1 MDGRIY
7 YKGVKIKAFDSSY
20 TDTDS
25 KIYKAIKKAV
35 KAIVVAED
43 KNTAQN
49 ALNDLK
55 RHLYFEGKTFPIFK
69 NVKDDTLTFNEDE
82 TLLSLMERTYK
93 ITTRKDGLTY
103 AVLSINEYTSD
114 FYSSYFSLYID
125 GKYSS
130 VGANSII
137 LTGGLS
143 VEWKW
148 IKL

>member
-1 MDGRIY
+1 MDKKVKQNILIAIISII
-7 YKGVKIKAFDSSY
+7 GVAIIVLMLLISNANKKMGEDDNSY
-20 TDTDS
+20 TIT
-25 KIYKAIKKAV
+25 
-35 KAIVVAED
+35 
-43 KNTAQN
+43 
-49 ALNDLK
+49 LK
-55 RHLYFEGKTFPIFK
+55 VYYENNELVI
-69 NVKDDTLTFNEDE
+69 DDTLTFNEDE

-130 VGANSII
+130 VGANNII

>member
-1 MDGRIY
+1 MDKKVKQNILIAIISII
-7 YKGVKIKAFDSSY
+7 GVAIIVLMLLISNANKKMGEDDNSY
-20 TDTDS
+20 TIT
-25 KIYKAIKKAV
+25 
-35 KAIVVAED
+35 
-43 KNTAQN
+43 
-49 ALNDLK
+49 LK
-55 RHLYFEGKTFPIFK
+55 VYYENNELVI
-69 NVKDDTLTFNEDE
+69 DDTLTFNEDE

-130 VGANSII
+130 VGANNII

-148 IKL
+148 IKI

>member
-1 MDGRIY
+1 MDKKVKQNILIAIISII
-7 YKGVKIKAFDSSY
+7 GVAIIVLMLFISNANKKMGEDDNSY
-20 TDTDS
+20 TIT
-25 KIYKAIKKAV
+25 
-35 KAIVVAED
+35 
-43 KNTAQN
+43 
-49 ALNDLK
+49 LK
-55 RHLYFEGKTFPIFK
+55 VYYENNELVI
-69 NVKDDTLTFNEDE
+69 DDTLTFNEDE

-130 VGANSII
+130 AGANNII

>member
-1 MDGRIY
+1 MDKKKQNILIGIISVI
-7 YKGVKIKAFDSSY
+7 GVAIIVLMLLISNANKKMGEDDNSY
-20 TDTDS
+20 TIT
-25 KIYKAIKKAV
+25 
-35 KAIVVAED
+35 
-43 KNTAQN
+43 
-49 ALNDLK
+49 LK
-55 RHLYFEGKTFPIFK
+55 VYYENNELVI
-69 NVKDDTLTFNEDE
+69 DDTLTFNEDE

-130 VGANSII
+130 VGANNII

-148 IKL
+148 IKI

>member
-1 MDGRIY
+1 MDKKVKQNILIAIISII
-7 YKGVKIKAFDSSY
+7 GVAIIVLMLFISNANKKMGEDDNSY
-20 TDTDS
+20 TIT
-25 KIYKAIKKAV
+25 
-35 KAIVVAED
+35 
-43 KNTAQN
+43 
-49 ALNDLK
+49 LK
-55 RHLYFEGKTFPIFK
+55 VYYENNELVI
-69 NVKDDTLTFNEDE
+69 DDTLTFNEDE

-148 IKL
+148 IKI